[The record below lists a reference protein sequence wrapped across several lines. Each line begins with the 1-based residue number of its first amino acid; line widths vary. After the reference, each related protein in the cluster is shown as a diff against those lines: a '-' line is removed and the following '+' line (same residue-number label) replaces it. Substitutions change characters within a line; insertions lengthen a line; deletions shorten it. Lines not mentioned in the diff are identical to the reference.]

1 MRFFPWQEL
10 PLQWIGM
17 YASKS
22 AAFAASPRRGKR
34 PRENV
39 STSESC
45 SNDGGGA
52 RVRKRDSESER
63 ARVRLDFRTR
73 STLHLGHIDAV
84 IGRLFQTKVV
94 KSARQSAEL
103 VHVR

>member
-1 MRFFPWQEL
+1 MV
-10 PLQWIGM
+10 
-17 YASKS
+17 AV
-22 AAFAASPRRGKR
+22 RGCGN
-34 PRENV
+34 EI
-39 STSESC
+39 
-45 SNDGGGA
+45 A
-52 RVRKRDSESER
+52 RASER